1 MRKPLGPFARGCRV
15 CGGVG
20 TRRSGSAV
28 VVLAGIHVHAV
39 PGIILGCERDRELA
53 CNTTK
58 LIGVILRDYG
68 TAGGLRHGGGS
79 LCARRSSPRWRS
91 ALRKGLRAKTSN
103 ARGSGGHGGAYLGPG
118 SGGVAVL
125 GGRH

>member
-39 PGIILGCERDRELA
+39 PGIVLGCERDRELA

-68 TAGGLRHGGGS
+68 TTGGLCHGGGS
-79 LCARRSSPRWRS
+79 LCARRSSPRRRFTLG
-91 ALRKGLRAKTSN
+91 AGLQSTLASLTER
-103 ARGSGGHGGAYLGPG
+103 RGRCVSHRGLESGGN
-118 SGGVAVL
+118 AV
-125 GGRH
+125 